1 MYYLKRKK
9 NILKLYFS
17 KLNLHIIILTY
28 FQTTQIKQNYKKMGE
43 KIYFL
48 DFLNKIFVHE
58 L

>member
-17 KLNLHIIILTY
+17 ILNLHIIILTY
-28 FQTTQIKQNYKKMGE
+28 FQTTQIKQNHKKMGE
-43 KIYFL
+43 EIYFL